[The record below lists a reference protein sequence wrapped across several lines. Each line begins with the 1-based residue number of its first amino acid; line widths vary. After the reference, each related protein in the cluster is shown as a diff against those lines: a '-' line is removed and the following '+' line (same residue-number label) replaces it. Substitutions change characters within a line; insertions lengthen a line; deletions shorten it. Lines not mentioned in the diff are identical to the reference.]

1 MADAGGGASQ
11 RRVATNAPVHTAA
24 PLCVEGG
31 GINMSNQQQQQQ
43 QYDAVLRTF
52 SNLMCSAMA
61 TADDTKS
68 LEGASLTTTRDLY
81 EQRSAAL
88 PRLFSGEVLN
98 AARAQLR
105 AAQAAQRQAEAP
117 AMRQQAGGGGG
128 GRRNNNVD
136 IMKIGSQDDSAGDDD
151 SIWWLAS
158 APSLDLR
165 NKTKPLSSMLTRSL
179 NMSPAISAAFN
190 LSLPVRAVCG
200 RVDELGVTSCGA
212 STVAGSVLTNKTSL
226 TMLPRRILQN
236 VSASYKSLV
245 DSRLRSSL
253 SALLKRTLS
262 SSSTTTTT
270 SSSAGN
276 ACGDSAALLRA
287 QTVGLVSL
295 MSKSDAVVV
304 TAAVSSFKV
313 VDVPGG
319 STDEGLDS
327 TGHLRGRTVPLIF
340 EAVLDV
346 IVHDVK
352 TTAVLQ
358 APGSL
363 TGQFVARPG
372 SGSSSPFSSSTPE
385 GQQQEQ
391 EPRLA
396 RVELTVDAPH
406 LLQMMMEEARKAV
419 RKAVSAS
426 AANIAATTTTNA
438 TNTNLTTVNP
448 ITLNNHRAMARAH
461 HAMAASSLEQAQKS
475 AANLAAAVAAASGDD
490 AEQQPPTMLPPQH
503 NNDQRTSPLP
513 RKVSDTVLR
522 PGLKRKSPSF
532 SSATPQSSKS
542 ILPKPKRRS
551 SAFSS
556 TGSITDEE
564 GSVSS
569 YVSSASLASG
579 TSSAQQ
585 SSEGSDAIMPPPRPR
600 SPLSKSRSSSRLL
613 FYSGRKASTQDGFAS
628 TAAAA
633 AAQPGRVASSK
644 SINQNA
650 SWDHDDSRLSPS
662 GSYSSSTSGSYS
674 SSPGSSGS
682 TNANAGAAESA
693 TTPSSSNASAATAA
707 GFALLSMKKTSP
719 KSKSSSTQKADVN
732 ARNTGTKRVRSDQ
745 SIPLKKRIV
754 SRDG

>member
-1 MADAGGGASQ
+1 
-11 RRVATNAPVHTAA
+11 
-24 PLCVEGG
+24 
-31 GINMSNQQQQQQ
+31 MSNQQQQQQ

-128 GRRNNNVD
+128 GGRRNNNVD
-136 IMKIGSQDDSAGDDD
+136 IMNIGSQDDSAGDDD

-270 SSSAGN
+270 TSSSAGN

-295 MSKSDAVVV
+295 LSKSDAVVV

-340 EAVLDV
+340 EAVMDV

-448 ITLNNHRAMARAH
+448 IALSNHRAMARAH
-461 HAMAASSLEQAQKS
+461 HVMAASSLEQAQKS

-503 NNDQRTSPLP
+503 NNDQRNSPLP

-532 SSATPQSSKS
+532 SSATPQSKS
-542 ILPKPKRRS
+542 ILPKPKRRA
-551 SAFSS
+551 SALSS

-613 FYSGRKASTQDGFAS
+613 FYSGRKASAQDGFAS
-628 TAAAA
+628 TAATA

-650 SWDHDDSRLSPS
+650 SWDHDDRRLSPS
-662 GSYSSSTSGSYS
+662 GSRSSSTSGSYS
-674 SSPGSSGS
+674 SSTGSSGS

>member
-1 MADAGGGASQ
+1 MAEAGSGASQ
-11 RRVATNAPVHTAA
+11 RRAVTQAPAA
-24 PLCVEGG
+24 AETLFNGDVEDNSHIPGVL
-31 GINMSNQQQQQQ
+31 NMSQ
-43 QYDAVLRTF
+43 QYVAVLHTF
-52 SNLMCSAMA
+52 SNLLCSAMA

-88 PRLFSGEVLN
+88 PRLFSEEVLF
-98 AARAQLR
+98 AAHAQLR
-105 AAQAAQRQAEAP
+105 AAQAEA
-117 AMRQQAGGGGG
+117 AANRQQASI
-128 GRRNNNVD
+128 GRRHSIVD
-136 IMKIGSQDDSAGDDD
+136 IMNIGGQDDNAGDDD

-165 NKTKPLSSMLTRSL
+165 NKSKPLSSMLTRSL

-190 LSLPVRAVCG
+190 LSLPIRAVCG
-200 RVDELGVTSCGA
+200 RVDDLGVTSCGT

-226 TMLPRRILQN
+226 TMIPRRILQN

-253 SALLKRTLS
+253 SELLKRTLS
-262 SSSTTTTT
+262 NSSTGT
-270 SSSAGN
+270 
-276 ACGDSAALLRA
+276 ACGDSAAALLRA

-295 MSKSDAVVV
+295 MSRSDAVVV

-313 VDVPGG
+313 IDVPGG

-346 IVHDVK
+346 IVHGVK

-363 TGQFVARPG
+363 TGQFVAR
-372 SGSSSPFSSSTPE
+372 SPVNQPAQD
-385 GQQQEQ
+385 QQQ

-419 RKAVSAS
+419 RKAVSTAAS
-426 AANIAATTTTNA
+426 NIATATSSNAANSASTTMQS
-438 TNTNLTTVNP
+438 
-448 ITLNNHRAMARAH
+448 TLNLAIASRGMNMVQNAKG
-461 HAMAASSLEQAQKS
+461 AAV
-475 AANLAAAVAAASGDD
+475 LAAVVAAAAGDD
-490 AEQQPPTMLPPQH
+490 GEQPSKSPPILSPQP

-513 RKVSDTVLR
+513 RKVSDNLLR
-522 PGLKRKSPSF
+522 PGLKRKAPS
-532 SSATPQSSKS
+532 SSSTIPKSKS

-551 SAFSS
+551 SALSS

-564 GSVSS
+564 GSVSPN
-569 YVSSASLASG
+569 VSTASLASG
-579 TSSAQQ
+579 TSAQQ
-585 SSEGSDAIMPPPRPR
+585 SSEGSDTIMPPPRPR

-613 FYSGRKASTQDGFAS
+613 FYSGRKTSAQDGIS
-628 TAAAA
+628 TTTVVVATH
-633 AAQPGRVASSK
+633 PGHVASSK
-644 SINQNA
+644 SVNQNA
-650 SWDHDDSRLSPS
+650 SWDQAD
-662 GSYSSSTSGSYS
+662 SSSS
-674 SSPGSSGS
+674 SRSSG
-682 TNANAGAAESA
+682 NANVNTGAAASVTA
-693 TTPSSSNASAATAA
+693 ASPANASAATAA
-707 GFALLSMKKTSP
+707 GFALLSMKKTSSP
-719 KSKSSSTQKADVN
+719 KNKASRKQKADDN
-732 ARNTGTKRVRSDQ
+732 AVKVGTKRVRSEQ

-754 SRDG
+754 SHEG

>member
-1 MADAGGGASQ
+1 
-11 RRVATNAPVHTAA
+11 
-24 PLCVEGG
+24 
-31 GINMSNQQQQQQ
+31 MSNQQQQQQ

-128 GRRNNNVD
+128 GGRRNNNVD
-136 IMKIGSQDDSAGDDD
+136 IMNIGSQDDSAGDDD

-270 SSSAGN
+270 TSSSAGN

-295 MSKSDAVVV
+295 LSKSDAVVV

-340 EAVLDV
+340 EAVMDV

-448 ITLNNHRAMARAH
+448 IALSNHRAMARAH
-461 HAMAASSLEQAQKS
+461 HVMAASSLEQAQKS

-503 NNDQRTSPLP
+503 NNDQRNSPLP

-532 SSATPQSSKS
+532 SSATPQSKS

-613 FYSGRKASTQDGFAS
+613 FYSGRKASAQDGFAS
-628 TAAAA
+628 TAATA

-650 SWDHDDSRLSPS
+650 SWDHDDRRLSPS
-662 GSYSSSTSGSYS
+662 GSRSSSTSGSYS
-674 SSPGSSGS
+674 SSTGSSGS